1 MTRPPL
7 WMDARLPVR
16 FGALESRRPG
26 EAVLSDGAEAA
37 APVAYFQ
44 VGAGHAPGCACCVPM
59 TGAAA
64 ALAGLFRERATGPMF
79 SGVLAVVGPEGEVA
93 VRAALATDRVA
104 SARFRA

>member
-1 MTRPPL
+1 MV

-16 FGALESRRPG
+16 FGALESRRQG

-37 APVAYFQ
+37 APVAYFEA
-44 VGAGHAPGCACCVPM
+44 GAAGHAPGCACCVPM

-64 ALAGLFRERATGPMF
+64 ALSALFRERATGPMF
-79 SGVLAVVGPEGEVA
+79 SGVLAVVGPEGEAA